1 MLFMSNQLFANT
13 TVNESNTAFI
23 PDFVQEHQALLWILG
38 TLIFVMILILL
49 TKHNEPLSE

>member
-1 MLFMSNQLFANT
+1 MSNQLFAATTLNDSNT
-13 TVNESNTAFI
+13 TLI